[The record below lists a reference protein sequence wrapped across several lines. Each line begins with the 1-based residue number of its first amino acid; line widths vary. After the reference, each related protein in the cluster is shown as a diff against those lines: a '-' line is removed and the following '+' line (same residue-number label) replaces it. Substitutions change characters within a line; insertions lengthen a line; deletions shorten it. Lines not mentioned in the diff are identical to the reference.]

1 MYAAS
6 ADKNGFVMSYD
17 EAVKLLQETYS
28 GSIQVTEDLKIGDL
42 QAASHLFFFSIIPM
56 TY

>member
-1 MYAAS
+1 MKQMYAAS

-42 QAASHLFFFSIIPM
+42 QAASHLFL
-56 TY
+56 